1 MIIKTDRKRIIKIR
15 SEAFRKCHFLAVL
28 TAFLLFANARIE
40 AAPVILARP
49 IPLQTET
56 IAQLTQSLGD
66 KDPRWQLVVFG
77 FTHCKDV
84 CPASLSNLSLLVK
97 AAADENIRLGG
108 IFVTVDPDRDT
119 NAVLSRYT
127 KAFGSD
133 LGYLRW
139 ESAELERFKAIFS
152 VETAF
157 YTKNAGN
164 MRNYQVDHS
173 TTAFLI
179 DSNGNIRVIFDAL
192 KDAIHVQRIFQ
203 ENKAL
208 FES

>member
-1 MIIKTDRKRIIKIR
+1 MIIKTDKKQISKIR
-15 SEAFRKCHFLAVL
+15 SEAFRKCHAPAALA
-28 TAFLLFANARIE
+28 AFFLFAHTSIE
-40 AAPVILARP
+40 AATVILARP
-49 IPLQTET
+49 IPLQAET
-56 IAQLTQSLGD
+56 IAQLKQSRGD
-66 KDPRWQLVVFG
+66 EDPHWQLIVFG

-97 AAADENIRLGG
+97 AAAEEQVRLRG

-119 NAVLSRYT
+119 HAVLSRYT

-133 LGYLRW
+133 LGYLRL

-192 KDAIHVQRIFQ
+192 KDAIHVQRIFR

>member
-1 MIIKTDRKRIIKIR
+1 MKQASKIR
-15 SEAFRKCHFLAVL
+15 SEAFRRCRFRAGLA
-28 TAFLLFANARIE
+28 AILLFAHTGIE
-40 AAPVILARP
+40 ATAVVLARP
-49 IPLQTET
+49 IPLRPEV
-56 IAQLTQSLGD
+56 IAQLKQSRPD
-66 KDPRWQLVVFG
+66 NDAQWQLVVFG

-84 CPASLSNLSLLVK
+84 CPTSLANLSMLVK
-97 AAADENIRLGG
+97 AAAAEQIRLGG
-108 IFVTVDPDRDT
+108 IFVTVDPDRDS

-127 KAFGSD
+127 SAFGPD
-133 LGYLRW
+133 LGYLRF
-139 ESAELERFKAIFS
+139 EGEELERFKSTFS

-157 YTKNAGN
+157 YTKNSGN

-179 DSNGNIRVIFDAL
+179 DSRGNIRVIFDAL
-192 KDAIHVQRIFQ
+192 KDAVHMERLFS